1 MSDILEEYM
10 QRHEMSSDAGTPE
23 GPLSESD
30 QGHADD
36 YHPESLEE
44 YVPAWT
50 RSHLADDSSATSE
63 PQHDIESPGE

>member
-1 MSDILEEYM
+1 LSDILEEYM
-10 QRHEMSSDAGTPE
+10 QRHEVSSDAGTPE

-30 QGHADD
+30 QDHADD

-44 YVPAWT
+44 CGPAWT

-63 PQHDIESPGE
+63 PQDDMESPGE